1 MLDLFPWSLRLLIWT
16 MGILLTAMPVH
27 RNVRPLNEESHPEAG
42 AQADGRWTQGVGH
55 VGHMGAEAAM
65 ALDPGPLAE
74 SGQCRLV
81 PAGRQCVPSHSADMV
96 LGTVLGSLGL
106 SLGKCTFGVRT

>member
-1 MLDLFPWSLRLLIWT
+1 
-16 MGILLTAMPVH
+16 MPVH
-27 RNVRPLNEESHPEAG
+27 RNVRPLNEKSQPVAG
-42 AQADGRWTQGVGH
+42 AQADGRWTQGVRHGGR
-55 VGHMGAEAAM
+55 VEAEAAM

-74 SGQCRLV
+74 CGQCRLV
-81 PAGRQCVPSHSADMV
+81 PVGRQYVPSHSADMV